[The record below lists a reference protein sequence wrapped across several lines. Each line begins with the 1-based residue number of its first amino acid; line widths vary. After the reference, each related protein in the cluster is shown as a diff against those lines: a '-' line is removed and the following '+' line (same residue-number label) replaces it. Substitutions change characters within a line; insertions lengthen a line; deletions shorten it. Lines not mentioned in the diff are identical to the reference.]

1 MDIINNSN
9 ITDTNKNVFW
19 LNDITVLYKDKKYL
33 QFVPNSSMN
42 RIEQLNSITR
52 FCIYMSILFLL
63 FDDSSDNWI
72 LLPIIGIIFMIFMYN
87 IFNIDIDGKYKE
99 LERMRHIINSNSTL
113 PNNINNRTYAVDLNG
128 KTKII
133 DIDNEVQKQYNEQL
147 KNEDTDYILES
158 GQYDSNGNI
167 NSSTYYGPLSN
178 KQKLNDIKY
187 SLDEMRLY
195 NKNNQLNPTSDNP
208 FMNPSVDDFN
218 SENITVPANSDDKD
232 IHNDAEIK
240 FNDDIYKDFQDVYNT
255 KNSQRQFF
263 TVAHNVPNDQE
274 AFAKWCYKFPPTC
287 KTQQERCVRYED
299 SSNV

>member
-1 MDIINNSN
+1 MVIINNSN

-19 LNDITVLYKDKKYL
+19 LNDITVIYKDKKYL
-33 QFVPNSSMN
+33 QFIPNSSMT

-52 FCIYMSILFLL
+52 FCIYLSILFLL

-133 DIDNEVQKQYNEQL
+133 DIDNEEQKQYNEQL

-287 KTQQERCVRYED
+287 KTQQERCLRYED
-299 SSNV
+299 VRIK